1 MKPGI
6 KRFWY
11 CAFVV
16 TGSLTAGVVLFVG
29 SFIVTGFL
37 WSLLA
42 VPNPE
47 DFGLGDG
54 LMVVGGGFVIGCTL
68 GVAAIVGVL
77 YKFWPHPVSK

>member
-6 KRFWY
+6 KRFWNY
-11 CAFVV
+11 AFVV
-16 TGSLTAGVVLFVG
+16 AFLIAGVALFVG
-29 SFIVTGFL
+29 SFIVMACL
-37 WSLLA
+37 WAPLA

-54 LMVVGGGFVIGCTL
+54 LRVVGGGFVIGCTL
-68 GVAAIVGVL
+68 GVAGIVAVL